1 MLRNAFK
8 RILFVILAVLA
19 VEGASVFA
27 CECAGE
33 RPACQEY
40 GEASAVFIGTVIN
53 SRIVTVK
60 ESPYLERMRAVRIS
74 LDEGFRGVEGAE
86 VEVLTGFGGGDCGF
100 GFRETQ
106 QYLVYA
112 YLSEQ
117 DQKLHTSICTR
128 TKLISAADKDLTYIR
143 GLSKAK
149 PGAMISGEVVKNLR
163 NDTDVRNQ
171 PLAGIKVIVEGEKKF
186 EAVTDDKGQYRLDQ
200 LPEGEYTVRPV
211 LPGNLAIRG
220 PDRKIKLAD
229 RGCAEVSFWLES
241 SARMTGRVLNP
252 QGLAVP
258 KAEIFMIEA
267 DKERYGGHWDAAYSD
282 EEGKYSFNLIPPG
295 RYVLIIRYD
304 GMTSQNRPFPTIYY
318 PGVSDKSEAKVF
330 AIGEGQVVDNYD
342 LQVPPMPTEG
352 DVQGI
357 VVWADGRPSAGARVE
372 YEMSGQA
379 IMYGAKVDEQGHF
392 SFKAYQGLK
401 LTLRASIEIEK
412 GKYEYGNWVEI
423 TAGANPEPIKLVMA
437 APK

>member
-1 MLRNAFK
+1 M
-8 RILFVILAVLA
+8 ILAVLA
-19 VEGASVFA
+19 FEGASVFA

-74 LDEGFRGVEGAE
+74 LDESFRGVEGAE

-128 TKLISAADKDLTYIR
+128 TKLISAADKDLAYIR

-149 PGAMISGEVVKNLR
+149 PGAMISGEIVKNLR

-171 PLAGIKVIVEGEKKF
+171 PLAGVKVIVEGEKKF

-200 LPEGEYTVRPV
+200 LPEGEYIVKPV
-211 LPGNLAIRG
+211 LPGNLATRG
-220 PDRKIKLAD
+220 PDRKVKLAD

-267 DKERYGGHWDAAYSD
+267 DKERYRGHWDAAYSD

-318 PGVSDKSEAKVF
+318 PGVSDKSQAKVF

-357 VVWADGRPSAGARVE
+357 VVWADGRPAAGARVE

-392 SFKAYQGLK
+392 SFKAYQDLK

-423 TAGANPEPIKLVMA
+423 TAGANTEPIKLVLA

>member
-1 MLRNAFK
+1 
-8 RILFVILAVLA
+8 VILAVLA
-19 VEGASVFA
+19 FEGASVFA

-74 LDEGFRGVEGAE
+74 LDESFRGVEGAE

-128 TKLISAADKDLTYIR
+128 TKLISAADKDLAYIR

-149 PGAMISGEVVKNLR
+149 PGAMISGEIVKNLR

-171 PLAGIKVIVEGEKKF
+171 PLAGVKVIVEGEKKF

-200 LPEGEYTVRPV
+200 LPEGEYIVKPV
-211 LPGNLAIRG
+211 LPGNLATRG
-220 PDRKIKLAD
+220 PDRKVKLAD

-267 DKERYGGHWDAAYSD
+267 DKERYRGHWDAAYSD

-318 PGVSDKSEAKVF
+318 PGVSDKSQAKVF

-357 VVWADGRPSAGARVE
+357 VVWADGRPAAGARVE

-392 SFKAYQGLK
+392 SFKAYQDLK

-423 TAGANPEPIKLVMA
+423 TAGANTEPIKLVLA

>member
-19 VEGASVFA
+19 FEGASVFA

-74 LDEGFRGVEGAE
+74 LDESFRGVEGAE

-128 TKLISAADKDLTYIR
+128 TKLISAADKDLAYIR

-149 PGAMISGEVVKNLR
+149 PGAMISGEIVKNLR

-171 PLAGIKVIVEGEKKF
+171 PLAGVKVIVEGEKKF

-200 LPEGEYTVRPV
+200 LPEGEYIVKPV
-211 LPGNLAIRG
+211 LPGNLATRG
-220 PDRKIKLAD
+220 PDRKVKLAD

-267 DKERYGGHWDAAYSD
+267 DKERYRGHWDAAYSD

-318 PGVSDKSEAKVF
+318 PGVSDKSQAKVF

-357 VVWADGRPSAGARVE
+357 VVWADGRPAAGARVE

-392 SFKAYQGLK
+392 SFKAYQDLK

-412 GKYEYGNWVEI
+412 GK
-423 TAGANPEPIKLVMA
+423 
-437 APK
+437 